1 MLVAAQLDWTVEK
14 RQMYIPSANGNM
26 IPVKDKFALTRN
38 TDEAVFDVVSKGW
51 QENQNAST
59 IDFFSKFTKAGH
71 MSMETAGSLAGG
83 KFVWALARINKDF
96 ALSGPG
102 RKKQADDEVRGY
114 LLLSMPHAWGYANT
128 TSLTPVRVV
137 CWNTLNYALGKGLK
151 GKGGQV
157 FRLNHSHAFED
168 AATLLAGKKAT
179 DEQVTEYF
187 FEVTKYD
194 PKEAELKKDGEPKQ
208 KPLMLRKIMAA
219 LENAPGQQLGAALG
233 TWWGAYNAVSYVI
246 DHESGNNR
254 GTALKSAW
262 LGPNAALK
270 RDAFQLALAKAA

>member
-1 MLVAAQLDWTVEK
+1 
-14 RQMYIPSANGNM
+14 M

-157 FRLNHSHAFED
+157 FRLNHSHAFDDKAKEQAEIALGLGVKQMEEFKD